1 MAQCNSKGRV
11 NKDSEVKK
19 QVKIFISHSSN
30 DKEYVKKIVEFLENM
45 NVPECGIFCSSV
57 AGMEFQGEII
67 FMSSY
72 VKNLKHMIYI

>member
-30 DKEYVKKIVEFLENM
+30 DKEYVKK
-45 NVPECGIFCSSV
+45 
-57 AGMEFQGEII
+57 
-67 FMSSY
+67 
-72 VKNLKHMIYI
+72 